1 MRNGCQ
7 PAGPAGGGGSSSGNG
22 GSGAGRQ
29 SATASFAAFVREHP
43 EAAVVAATAG
53 GAFLLSEIRATR
65 SELSQ
70 TRTELRSELRS
81 ELSQTRSELQR
92 MERRINGRMDRLY
105 HALIGRSGAPSG
117 EAAPGDASGDDDD
130 D

>member
-7 PAGPAGGGGSSSGNG
+7 PAGPAGGGGSTSGNG

-43 EAAVVAATAG
+43 EAAVAAATAG

-65 SELSQ
+65 SEL
-70 TRTELRSELRS
+70 RTD
-81 ELSQTRSELQR
+81 LQR
-92 MERRINGRMDRLY
+92 MEKRINGRIDRLY
-105 HALIGRSGAPSG
+105 LALIGRSGAPSG